1 MDVEQIEAK
10 LEALGATV
18 GRPLRLYAEVA
29 STNDEARRAAAEG
42 APHGAAFLADTQ
54 TAGRGR
60 QGHRWHSPPGEN
72 IYLSVV
78 LRPSVSAQRMAPLT
92 LAIGVAVA
100 RCVDVAL
107 REPRTR
113 IKWPN
118 DVYVDD
124 RKIAGVLVEATTMG
138 SATTVVAGVG
148 LNVLT
153 SAFPPPLDQT
163 ATSLVLAGCDA
174 LEREQV
180 VAELLAAIG
189 ELSKTFSASGI
200 ASLAGELSRRDL
212 LLGRSLSAGDIH
224 GRGAGI
230 DADGCLR
237 VQSSDGTLHT
247 VRSGEVIWRS

>member
-1 MDVEQIEAK
+1 MDAEQIEAR
-10 LEALGATV
+10 LDALGATV
-18 GRPLRLYAEVA
+18 GRPLRLYDEVT

-60 QGHRWHSPPGEN
+60 QGHQWHSPPGEN

-78 LRPSVSAQRMAPLT
+78 LRPTVSPQRMAPLT

-100 RCVDVAL
+100 RAVDVAL
-107 REPRTR
+107 RQPRAR

-138 SATTVVAGVG
+138 SHTTAVAGVG

-174 LEREQV
+174 LDRHDV
-180 VAELLAAIG
+180 VAELLATIG
-189 ELSKTFSASGI
+189 QLSQLFSGSGI
-200 ASLAGELSRRDL
+200 TTLADELARRDL
-212 LLGRSLSAGDIH
+212 LLGRSLSAGDVC
-224 GRGAGI
+224 GQGAGI

-247 VRSGEVIWRS
+247 VRSGEVIWTS